1 MRKDTVSL
9 FFALAVVVAVIVLV
23 YVFRITAWEVTPF
36 MCQNMPSKNLSPA
49 QIKRCA
55 EMTP

>member
-1 MRKDTVSL
+1 MRKGTVSL
-9 FFALAVVVAVIVLV
+9 FFALAVVVAVIAVA

-49 QIKRCA
+49 QLKRCA
-55 EMTP
+55 EITP